1 MGLLR
6 ANIRHD
12 LPEWLLDPTRSD
24 WRRALDAVLW
34 QLTPELLIE
43 AAQQEVPAA
52 ELITAQVYGIP
63 PKDYLKYRSR
73 GLSLEQAREL
83 FQAGVKPEDFV
94 KGAE

>member
-1 MGLLR
+1 
-6 ANIRHD
+6 
-12 LPEWLLDPTRSD
+12 
-24 WRRALDAVLW
+24 VLQ

-52 ELITAQVYGIP
+52 ELLTAQVYGIP
-63 PKDYLKYRSR
+63 LKDYLKYRSH
-73 GLSLEQAREL
+73 GLSLQKAREY